1 MSGCMRY
8 VLDLEHD
15 DEVFEAF
22 AVPVRACRERAA
34 QSVPFRTLV
43 FHCWCQLM
51 FVPHNHD
58 MTSIDGVGQALP
70 KWVPLLA
77 RLRLLE

>member
-58 MTSIDGVGQALP
+58 MTSINGVGQERCRSGLRCLP
-70 KWVPLLA
+70 CFVC
-77 RLRLLE
+77 

>member
-1 MSGCMRY
+1 MSGRMRY
-8 VLDLEHD
+8 WISSMARCLRPL
-15 DEVFEAF
+15 
-22 AVPVRACRERAA
+22 VPVGACQERAA

-43 FHCWCQLM
+43 SHCWCQLM